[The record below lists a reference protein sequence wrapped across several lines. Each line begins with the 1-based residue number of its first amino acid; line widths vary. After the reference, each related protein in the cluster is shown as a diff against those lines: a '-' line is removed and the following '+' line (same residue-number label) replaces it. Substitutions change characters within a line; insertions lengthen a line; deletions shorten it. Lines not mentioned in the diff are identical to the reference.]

1 MKNKGFTI
9 IELLVVFSI
18 ITIFSV
24 LTIPAYINFNKA
36 QEVKQ
41 GTLFLKSQ
49 LRDTQNR
56 SFSGEKIAG
65 CGDSILDGL
74 YVDLTLNQ
82 NDFDTGI
89 RCGNNDIVASV
100 QTQKFSS
107 SKISIKGFYQVDSP
121 CVEIFPTPLRL
132 LYKPIGKGVEFYNWT
147 GLNTI
152 YNYDK
157 ISIEVGND
165 SGSSY
170 FLTLSKS
177 GEIYE
182 SPTCQ

>member
-1 MKNKGFTI
+1 MKAAFTI

-24 LTIPAYINFNKA
+24 LTIPSYISFNRT

-41 GTLFLKSQ
+41 GALFLKSQ

-56 SFSGEKIAG
+56 SFSGEKISG
-65 CGDSILDGL
+65 CDGITLDGL
-74 YVDLTLNQ
+74 YADITLNE
-82 NDFDTGI
+82 NDFETGI
-89 RCGNNDIVASV
+89 RCGGGDIIASV

-107 SKISIKGFYQVDSP
+107 SKISIKGFYQVGSP

-132 LYKPIGKGVEFYNWT
+132 LFKPIGKGVEFYNWS
-147 GLNTI
+147 GLNTV
-152 YNYDK
+152 YDISK
-157 ISIEVGND
+157 VSIEVGND

-170 FLTLSKS
+170 FLTLTKS